1 MIGSR
6 RSGLERDTCG
16 LARWIGEVSVD
27 RIADY
32 RGGGESVG
40 GTRRRGS
47 RLHGRNRYIREKGHG
62 EVEGKRQRGSLPLH
76 EAH

>member
-6 RSGLERDTCG
+6 RSGLKRDTCG
-16 LARWIGEVSVD
+16 LGRWIGEVPVD

-32 RGGGESVG
+32 QEAGGRESVG

-47 RLHGRNRYIREKGHG
+47 RLHGRNRYVGEKGH
-62 EVEGKRQRGSLPLH
+62 VKVVGKRQ
-76 EAH
+76 

>member
-16 LARWIGEVSVD
+16 LGRWIGEVPVD

-32 RGGGESVG
+32 QGAGREGERWWDKEERVTIARQEPVRRRK
-40 GTRRRGS
+40 GTR
-47 RLHGRNRYIREKGHG
+47 
-62 EVEGKRQRGSLPLH
+62 
-76 EAH
+76 

>member
-16 LARWIGEVSVD
+16 LGRWIGEVPVD

-32 RGGGESVG
+32 RGGGVALVG
-40 GTRRRGS
+40 QGGEGHDCTAAGTD
-47 RLHGRNRYIREKGHG
+47 GRKGA
-62 EVEGKRQRGSLPLH
+62 RPR
-76 EAH
+76 

>member
-16 LARWIGEVSVD
+16 LGRWIGEVPVD

-32 RGGGESVG
+32 QGTGWGGGETGGGRALVG
-40 GTRRRGS
+40 QGGEGHDCTAGTGTW
-47 RLHGRNRYIREKGHG
+47 E
-62 EVEGKRQRGSLPLH
+62 QRDTLKW
-76 EAH
+76 

>member
-16 LARWIGEVSVD
+16 LGRWIGEVPVD

-32 RGGGESVG
+32 QEGSIGGA
-40 GTRRRGS
+40 RRRGS
-47 RLHGRNRYIREKGHG
+47 RLHGRNRYVREKGHAKLI
-62 EVEGKRQRGSLPLH
+62 GKRQ
-76 EAH
+76 

>member
-16 LARWIGEVSVD
+16 LARWIGEVPVD

-32 RGGGESVG
+32 QEGGGEEGSVG
-40 GTRRRGS
+40 EARRRGS
-47 RLHGRNRYIREKGHG
+47 RLHGRNRYVGEKGHAKLVG
-62 EVEGKRQRGSLPLH
+62 RRQ
-76 EAH
+76 

>member
-16 LARWIGEVSVD
+16 LGRWIGEVPVD

-32 RGGGESVG
+32 QGGAARRWGE
-40 GTRRRGS
+40 
-47 RLHGRNRYIREKGHG
+47 G
-62 EVEGKRQRGSLPLH
+62 EERVTIAR
-76 EAH
+76 

>member
-16 LARWIGEVSVD
+16 LGRWIGEVPVD

-32 RGGGESVG
+32 QREGGRESVG
-40 GTRRRGS
+40 ETRRRGS
-47 RLHGRNRYIREKGHG
+47 RLHCRNRYVGEKGQ
-62 EVEGKRQRGSLPLH
+62 VKAVGKRQ
-76 EAH
+76 

>member
-16 LARWIGEVSVD
+16 LGRWIGEVPVD

-32 RGGGESVG
+32 QGAKGRESVG
-40 GTRRRGS
+40 GTRKRGS
-47 RLHGRNRYIREKGHG
+47 RLHGRNRYVGEKGYIK
-62 EVEGKRQRGSLPLH
+62 VVGKRQ
-76 EAH
+76 

>member
-16 LARWIGEVSVD
+16 LGRWIGEVPVD

-32 RGGGESVG
+32 RGRGRGRESVG
-40 GTRRRGS
+40 GTRRGEG
-47 RLHGRNRYIREKGHG
+47 HDCTAGTGTYGEKGQ
-62 EVEGKRQRGSLPLH
+62 VKVVGKGQ
-76 EAH
+76 

>member
-16 LARWIGEVSVD
+16 LGRWIGEVPVD

-32 RGGGESVG
+32 
-40 GTRRRGS
+40 
-47 RLHGRNRYIREKGHG
+47 
-62 EVEGKRQRGSLPLH
+62 
-76 EAH
+76 

>member
-16 LARWIGEVSVD
+16 LGRWIGEVPVD

-32 RGGGESVG
+32 RREVG
-40 GTRRRGS
+40 ASAGQREERVTIARQEPVRERKGTR
-47 RLHGRNRYIREKGHG
+47 
-62 EVEGKRQRGSLPLH
+62 
-76 EAH
+76 

>member
-16 LARWIGEVSVD
+16 LGRWIGEVPVD

-32 RGGGESVG
+32 QGGSVG
-40 GTRRRGS
+40 GARRGS
-47 RLHGRNRYIREKGHG
+47 RLHGRNRYGGEKGHAKL
-62 EVEGKRQRGSLPLH
+62 VEKGQ
-76 EAH
+76 